1 MFKSKTEYVQETA
14 FDIFNYLKANVNET
28 EQAILMA
35 IGYAV
40 SVNECEYTTP
50 DHMYTTEEEAE
61 QYVKV
66 SIEAMVKA
74 NVITNDDRPRIKS
87 LFVHA
92 RNYYDIISTII

>member
-14 FDIFNYLKANVNET
+14 FDIFNYLKANVKEDN
-28 EQAILMA
+28 QAILMA

-40 SVNECEYTTP
+40 SVNEFGATTP
-50 DHMYTTEEEAE
+50 DHMYTTEEEVE

-74 NVITNDDRPRIKS
+74 NVITNDERPRVKS
-87 LFVHA
+87 LFVLA
-92 RNYYDIISTII
+92 RNYYDIISTTI